1 MKILAGFHSRIKL
14 VWIRVWELSTIYQP
28 RHVCVWVRVRLFS
41 ISPTHFRSCGV
52 RSLLPLP
59 SLPRT
64 LRSNDVSGCS
74 VGASVVRDVG
84 GESCFAGVWRQPKKW
99 DEKSG
104 AQRGHFEKSIATSC
118 RPKIQKMSPLQI
130 WNLAVILRTCGEAK
144 SNLLFVRQILV
155 DLSNASDS
163 SRFEILFEFS
173 FI

>member
-14 VWIRVWELSTIYQP
+14 VWIRVWEVYQP
-28 RHVCVWVRVRLFS
+28 RHFWWFRVRLFS
-41 ISPTHFRSCGV
+41 ISPTHFLSRGISCGV

-74 VGASVVRDVG
+74 VGAGVVRDVG

-130 WNLAVILRTCGEAK
+130 WNLAVILTTYGKTK
-144 SNLLFVRQILV
+144 SNLLFVRQLLV

-163 SRFEILFEFS
+163 SRSEILFEFR